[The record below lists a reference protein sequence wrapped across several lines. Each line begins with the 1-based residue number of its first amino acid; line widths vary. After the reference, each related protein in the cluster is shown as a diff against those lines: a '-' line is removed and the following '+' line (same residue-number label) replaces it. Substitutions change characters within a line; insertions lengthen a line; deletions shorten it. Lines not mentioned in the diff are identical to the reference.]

1 MPFSIGDAAIVRA
14 LGNKRGDI
22 IAIGRDGRYQLRI
35 EGVTMWCREED
46 LDTQKDSGRT
56 KASRSKPA
64 RPRHTEEDRGHV
76 APAGRLDLHGLIVE
90 EALAR
95 LTDEIDRSLRR
106 GADRLEVIHGKGSGR
121 VRDAVHRHLASMPVV
136 AAFRLDPV
144 NPGVT
149 WVHFR

>member
-56 KASRSKPA
+56 KASRSKPG

-76 APAGRLDLHGLIVE
+76 AREGRDVPA
-90 EALAR
+90 AR
-95 LTDEIDRSLRR
+95 L
-106 GADRLEVIHGKGSGR
+106 
-121 VRDAVHRHLASMPVV
+121 
-136 AAFRLDPV
+136 
-144 NPGVT
+144 
-149 WVHFR
+149 